1 VHGEEVLGMGYML
14 LYIAFGVVALWL
26 LGEVLLQFK
35 ARLRWRLLAFG
46 GFVILV
52 AGVMM
57 PSVLVIVVGAVAF
70 GAGQTFV
77 TLSHRRG
84 FTAGWALPMARA
96 RAAAAAPPAGTGTGS
111 RRRRAK
117 GAPAPAPTQAPAQAR
132 EDAPG
137 DTPAD
142 PGFPAVTPDQ
152 AQAQAQ
158 APDSTA
164 VYQSV
169 PLTEEGEDEFDAYGS
184 PGGQD
189 TPPAQPGYDPAAAG
203 YQGYADPYQG
213 ASGYPGYDGY
223 AAQGP
228 YGDPYQGQY
237 ADPAYANGGQGYGEQ
252 QGWTD
257 PYAAA
262 PYSYDAYG
270 NPLPGPGDTPPG
282 GVWAPHTPVQEQ
294 QGQGDEYG
302 EQQGQAGERYE
313 APYDPYRY

>member
-52 AGVMM
+52 AGVML
-57 PSVLVIVVGAVAF
+57 PSVLVILVGAVAF

-96 RAAAAAPPAGTGTGS
+96 RAAAAAPPAGPGAGTGA

-117 GAPAPAPTQAPAQAR
+117 GPGGPATPPAPAPTPAPAA
-132 EDAPG
+132 DA
-137 DTPAD
+137 
-142 PGFPAVTPDQ
+142 VPDQ
-152 AQAQAQ
+152 AQAP

-164 VYQSV
+164 VYQSL
-169 PLTEEGEDEFDAYGS
+169 PLSEEGEEYDENEGYAAAPAAQQQGY
-184 PGGQD
+184 D
-189 TPPAQPGYDPAAAG
+189 TAAPGYPG
-203 YQGYADPYQG
+203 YTDPYQG

-223 AAQGP
+223 SAQGP

-237 ADPAYANGGQGYGEQ
+237 ADQGYAQAQ
-252 QGWTD
+252 QQPWTD

-262 PYSYDAYG
+262 PYGYDAYG

-282 GVWAPHTPVQEQ
+282 GVWTPHTPVENQQPYGQEQ
-294 QGQGDEYG
+294 QGEEYGG
-302 EQQGQAGERYE
+302 EQQDRPADQYG